1 MLLEKSSYNIRWFF
15 RRFLLEPFGLDAENK
30 IIFWLAL
37 FFLALF
43 GVGLILT
50 AGDVLFVAFIC
61 YMTLVFVLSFIRI
74 DLSLY
79 LFMASVM
86 FLDQYPIPNFPSY
99 TEKLNFFSNLKEI
112 DYIPYFHTGMF
123 SPAEMHLAFLTI
135 SLLLYSILKLN
146 IRFKPIPAPLPYV
159 GFFGV
164 MMFAMA
170 FGISRGG
177 DFLVSL
183 WEVRALFYLALIV
196 ILVSQIISTKEQ
208 IKNLVWIFIAG
219 SAFKA
224 FQGVLRFIEMGFTTG
239 GFEVLTNHEDAV
251 FIVTILL
258 LLIGFI
264 IYGVRN
270 GQRKLI
276 MLLMPVILLGFYVA
290 QRRASYAS
298 LIVSIA
304 VLLVILDSRRRVT
317 FLKYFI
323 PVAIGLFIYGA
334 VFWNSNSTIARPVQ
348 LIKSGVEKPDL
359 ETNAA
364 DYYSNLY
371 REIENYNLAQ
381 TVVNNPVLGVG
392 FGNVYEQPI
401 PLVNIRFPLMD
412 YIPHNQILWV
422 FVKMG
427 AVGFFAFWFYFN
439 SVAAKANQ
447 LFHRLED
454 PYLKAVMMMIT
465 LSVINQMVVSFFDL
479 QLTYYRNMLYLGC
492 LIGMI
497 PAIEHVAKMDEES
510 SSEEEGEGEG
520 EDDE

>member
-1 MLLEKSSYNIRWFF
+1 MLLEKSYYNIRWLFQ
-15 RRFLLEPFGLDAENK
+15 RFLLEPFGLDAENK
-30 IIFWLAL
+30 MIFWLTL
-37 FFLALF
+37 FFLAIF
-43 GVGLILT
+43 GVGLLVT
-50 AGDVLFVAFIC
+50 AGDILFVAFIC
-61 YMTLVFVLSFIRI
+61 YMTLIFVLSFIRI
-74 DLSLY
+74 DISLY
-79 LFMASVM
+79 IFMASVM

-99 TEKLNFFSNLKEI
+99 SEKLNFFSNLKEI

-123 SPAEMHLAFLTI
+123 SPAEMHLAFLTL
-135 SLLLYSILKLN
+135 SLVLYSILKLN
-146 IRFKPIPAPLPYV
+146 IKFKPIPAPLPYIV
-159 GFFGV
+159 FFGV
-164 MMFAMA
+164 MIFGMA
-170 FGISRGG
+170 YGLSRGG

-183 WEVRALFYLALIV
+183 WEVRALFYFALIV
-196 ILVSQIISTKEQ
+196 ILVSQIISTREQ
-208 IKNLVWIFIAG
+208 IRILVWIFIAG
-219 SAFKA
+219 STFKA

-251 FIVTILL
+251 FIVTIIL

-270 GQRKLI
+270 GQRKFIL
-276 MLLMPVILLGFYVA
+276 LLMPIILLGFYVA

-317 FLKYFI
+317 FLKYFV

-348 LIKSGVEKPDL
+348 LIKSGIEKPDL

-381 TVVNNPVLGVG
+381 TVVNNTVLGVG

-447 LFHRLED
+447 LFHRLKD
-454 PYLKAVMMMIT
+454 PYLKAVMVMIT

-497 PAIEHVAKMDEES
+497 PSIEYIADSEGDNNDG
-510 SSEEEGEGEG
+510 EEEGT
-520 EDDE
+520 EDE

>member
-1 MLLEKSSYNIRWFF
+1 MLLEKSPYNIRWFF

-37 FFLALF
+37 FFLTLF

-74 DLSLY
+74 DISLY

-170 FGISRGG
+170 FGLSRGG

-219 SAFKA
+219 SAFK
-224 FQGVLRFIEMGFTTG
+224 
-239 GFEVLTNHEDAV
+239 
-251 FIVTILL
+251 
-258 LLIGFI
+258 
-264 IYGVRN
+264 
-270 GQRKLI
+270 
-276 MLLMPVILLGFYVA
+276 
-290 QRRASYAS
+290 
-298 LIVSIA
+298 
-304 VLLVILDSRRRVT
+304 
-317 FLKYFI
+317 
-323 PVAIGLFIYGA
+323 
-334 VFWNSNSTIARPVQ
+334 
-348 LIKSGVEKPDL
+348 
-359 ETNAA
+359 
-364 DYYSNLY
+364 
-371 REIENYNLAQ
+371 
-381 TVVNNPVLGVG
+381 
-392 FGNVYEQPI
+392 
-401 PLVNIRFPLMD
+401 
-412 YIPHNQILWV
+412 
-422 FVKMG
+422 
-427 AVGFFAFWFYFN
+427 
-439 SVAAKANQ
+439 
-447 LFHRLED
+447 
-454 PYLKAVMMMIT
+454 
-465 LSVINQMVVSFFDL
+465 
-479 QLTYYRNMLYLGC
+479 
-492 LIGMI
+492 
-497 PAIEHVAKMDEES
+497 
-510 SSEEEGEGEG
+510 
-520 EDDE
+520 

>member
-1 MLLEKSSYNIRWFF
+1 MLLEKSPYNIRWFF

-37 FFLALF
+37 FFLTLF

-74 DLSLY
+74 DISLY

-159 GFFGV
+159 GFFAV

-170 FGISRGG
+170 FGLSRGG

-276 MLLMPVILLGFYVA
+276 LLLMPVILLGFYVA

-317 FLKYFI
+317 FLKYFV

-334 VFWNSNSTIARPVQ
+334 VFWNSN
-348 LIKSGVEKPDL
+348 
-359 ETNAA
+359 
-364 DYYSNLY
+364 
-371 REIENYNLAQ
+371 
-381 TVVNNPVLGVG
+381 
-392 FGNVYEQPI
+392 
-401 PLVNIRFPLMD
+401 
-412 YIPHNQILWV
+412 
-422 FVKMG
+422 
-427 AVGFFAFWFYFN
+427 
-439 SVAAKANQ
+439 
-447 LFHRLED
+447 
-454 PYLKAVMMMIT
+454 
-465 LSVINQMVVSFFDL
+465 
-479 QLTYYRNMLYLGC
+479 
-492 LIGMI
+492 
-497 PAIEHVAKMDEES
+497 
-510 SSEEEGEGEG
+510 
-520 EDDE
+520 